1 MIAPSLVPKVGVDDL
16 TPEAWIAEVVELS
29 GRIRQLRETPCDIS
43 SVAIFGRAHVVE
55 FLSEDLVALMGHP
68 KAQPW
73 LAEIQA
79 GVGVMFG
86 RAS

>member
-1 MIAPSLVPKVGVDDL
+1 MTAPGLVPKAGMDDL
-16 TPEAWIAEVVELS
+16 TPEAWIANVVELS
-29 GRIRQLRETPCDIS
+29 DRIRQLRETPCGIS
-43 SVAIFGRAHVVE
+43 SVAIFGRALHVE
-55 FLSEDLVALMGHP
+55 NLSDDLAELISLP

-73 LAEIQA
+73 LAEIKA

>member
-1 MIAPSLVPKVGVDDL
+1 MSALGLVPKAGVDDL
-16 TPEAWIAEVVELS
+16 TPEAWIANVVELS
-29 GRIRQLRETPCDIS
+29 DRIRQLREAPCDIS
-43 SVAIFGRAHVVE
+43 SVAIFGRALHVE
-55 FLSEDLVALMGHP
+55 FLSEDLVELVSHP

-73 LAEIQA
+73 LAEIRA